1 MLIWFLSVDSVQTAL
16 RDAIS
21 SISTSKQYLN
31 LPSLQQLPAFLSGG
45 KIQNGNS
52 EGEVVITQDTEEDKE
67 TCSDSVDSNVDDVMD
82 EDESQRLNFLRI
94 NCDRLTERRAT
105 DFSQVNKH
113 TFQCL

>member
-31 LPSLQQLPAFLSGG
+31 LPSLQQLPAFLSG
-45 KIQNGNS
+45 KIQNGNNDQTD
-52 EGEVVITQDTEEDKE
+52 VVITKDTEEDKE
-67 TCSDSVDSNVDDVMD
+67 TTCSESVDSNNDDVMD

-105 DFSQVNKH
+105 DFSQVK
-113 TFQCL
+113 